1 MTHGSLCAN
10 SLKKQVYAVSHN
22 CLDTG
27 IPEKSIKYISL
38 LRGINVS
45 GQKRIQMADLAKVY
59 ESIKLTDVKT
69 YIQSGNVVFSAPES
83 FAEKL
88 RSKIE
93 KAIQKA
99 YGFKAD
105 VVLRTAEE
113 WQQILK
119 SNPFLKKA
127 KKPEDQL
134 YVALLRETAEDQ
146 TAELLP
152 YCKAKEKFVFSG
164 RELYLHY
171 PEKFGAT
178 KLTLQVIE
186 NKLGAIATVRNWN
199 TMQALGELADTDK
212 QVKS

>member
-1 MTHGSLCAN
+1 M
-10 SLKKQVYAVSHN
+10 
-22 CLDTG
+22 
-27 IPEKSIKYISL
+27 
-38 LRGINVS
+38 
-45 GQKRIQMADLAKVY
+45 
-59 ESIKLTDVKT
+59 
-69 YIQSGNVVFSAPES
+69 VFTAPES

-88 RSKIE
+88 RTKIE

-119 SNPFLKKA
+119 SNPFLKKN

-171 PEKFGAT
+171 PEKFGTT

-199 TMQALGELADTDK
+199 TMQELGKLAESEQQEK
-212 QVKS
+212 

>member
-1 MTHGSLCAN
+1 M
-10 SLKKQVYAVSHN
+10 KRVYAKCRTYLH
-22 CLDTG
+22 TG

-59 ESIKLTDVKT
+59 ESIKLSDVKT

-83 FAEKL
+83 LGEKL
-88 RSKIE
+88 ASKIE

-105 VVLRTAEE
+105 VVLRTADE
-113 WQQILK
+113 WLAILK
-119 SNPFLKKA
+119 SNPFLKKN

-134 YVALLRETAEDQ
+134 YVALLRETAEDK
-146 TAELLP
+146 TEELLP

-164 RELYLHY
+164 RELFLHY
-171 PEKFGAT
+171 PEKFGTT
-178 KLTLQVIE
+178 KLTLQVME
-186 NKLGAIATVRNWN
+186 KKLGTIATVRNWN
-199 TMQALGELADTDK
+199 TMQALGELVATK
-212 QVKS
+212 